1 MPKRD
6 WGKIIIDRSLLN
18 PGGSGYREFGHIPS
32 DTARDMYY
40 YVQGMG
46 HFCCGPSFHL
56 QRWQYDSFLIKYTL
70 RGQGFLRY
78 RDREYT
84 VHPGQVIFINCFEMQ
99 EYGSWKCD
107 CWENKWVHFNG
118 SNSQKYFD
126 RVIKNCGP
134 VITLPSN
141 NRAEELLDQ
150 LNRLTALPIP
160 QMEAL
165 SSPVLLQL
173 LTEVAQA
180 AKNSGGPEGCLP
192 YIENAVSFMNA
203 HYAEPISLE
212 EIASHCQVSQY
223 HFSRQFKRQMGFS
236 PYDYLLKLR
245 LIRAKALLNTQDS
258 ITDIARKSGF
268 SDSNSFIRLFKKY
281 EGMTPGQFR
290 KMYL

>member
-1 MPKRD
+1 MPNRD
-6 WGKIIIDRSLLN
+6 WGKIVIRRSLLN
-18 PGGSGYREFGHIPS
+18 TGETGDIEFGHIPS
-32 DTARDMYY
+32 AIARDMYY
-40 YVQGMG
+40 YVQGLG
-46 HFCCGPSFHL
+46 HFCCSPSFHL
-56 QRWQYDSFLIKYTL
+56 QRWQYDSYLIKYTL

-78 RDREYT
+78 RDQEYT
-84 VHPGQVIFINCFEMQ
+84 VRPGQVIFISCFEMQ

-134 VITLPSN
+134 VITMPKN
-141 NRAEELLDQ
+141 NQVEELLNQ
-150 LNRLTALPIP
+150 LKRLTALPIP
-160 QMEAL
+160 QMEAQ

-180 AKNSGGPEGCLP
+180 AENSGGTETSLP
-192 YIENAVSFMNA
+192 YIENAINFMNT
-203 HYAEPISLE
+203 HYTDPLTLE
-212 EIASHCQVSQY
+212 EIARHCQVSQY

-245 LIRAKALLNTQDS
+245 LIRAKALLASHDS
-258 ITDIARKSGF
+258 ITEIARKVGF
-268 SDSNSFIRLFKKY
+268 SDSNAFIRLFKKY

-290 KMYL
+290 KLYS